1 MSELT
6 AQIQHQEDIATIH
19 ITGYLSADNAQ
30 SLDEAFAQ
38 VGDTQKILLV
48 FRQGDMI
55 TSAGI
60 AVLFDLIMTAEDQG
74 QEVRLVQPAAHFRK
88 VFDLVG
94 LSKDGGVFEGEAEA
108 VSGW

>member
-1 MSELT
+1 MTELM
-6 AQIQHQEDIATIH
+6 AQVQHQQDIATIH
-19 ITGYLSADNAQ
+19 LTGYLSSDNAQ

-38 VGDTQKILLV
+38 VAEVPKILLV
-48 FRQGDMI
+48 FQEGDMI
-55 TSAGI
+55 SSAGL

-94 LSKDGGVFEGEAEA
+94 LSKDVEVFEGETEA